1 MKKRLCFIAFIVL
14 ALFGA
19 GSAADVA
26 PFYFGAAEPETHAD
40 SVRDQSYWDQLVK
53 YKVFG
58 THGIQFLGQS
68 ISLSDTFGWFGT
80 AAGDFDMSNANV
92 HHFVGGPILIGGNLL
107 LSDNFDT
114 LSTGPVRITGNVVS
128 NGSELYY
135 DGVFRGI
142 QCIAGSVSEQYQIS
156 KIKDP
161 VYIDENFSECP
172 SSVPE
177 INTDL
182 TIPKVSFSDK
192 PVRSGIN
199 INNDVALIDVPP
211 GTDVFDYY
219 VESISMSNTA
229 TLLVRMPAGGRP
241 TRIFV
246 RDEIAFMS
254 HPKIQVAYMDA
265 DAEWNSKTESW
276 ASGEATT
283 ITNKDYAGNLLFYT
297 SEDLIWPALERTDTI
312 VGTFIS
318 AGQIQVPEHMTFAGQ
333 FVAEKVIFKGNF
345 GGYFFVPFDP
355 PIIKLPK
362 VGADNLHLVE
372 GHLSDDINIELDKA
386 SELKIDFEY
395 CFEFA
400 GTAVG
405 KDPDGE
411 AMLGD
416 ILTSI
421 PLFNKTTQKCD
432 NPLNG
437 YFDIGSKSLRTPIVL
452 TAENDGV
459 EEGTEHFRI
468 WIVNLSGATLE
479 DGSHEGFMD
488 LYIDDPELSP
498 LKFAKDTLNGVAE
511 NTPNKTIID
520 TLRVA
525 YGSKVCEVCMFSLKA
540 ESDYVSV
547 KENGEV
553 IVKDETLFDYETVQ
567 EIKINVHAVD
577 GYGSF
582 VDTVVLIPINDVN
595 ETPVIA
601 EAVFDVDENS
611 PKGSV
616 VGKLEVSDPDV
627 KNVIRFGRLEYSI
640 LDSDIPFTMDSNMIV
655 VNDPSALDYEPNSK
669 FVFNVKVSN
678 CELDA
683 ATGKFTG
690 VCLSVIAPVTVEILD
705 VNETPVNRP
714 PLIEAQ
720 SFDISESAAVGPVVG
735 RVEASDPDEDLAY
748 STLSFSIVGISDIF
762 EIASGSGL
770 LYLKESLDYES
781 KKVHKLLV
789 RVSDGKLDDTA
800 TVVINVLNVVEMSEV
815 EFTRFEDG
823 DTVVIRPDTVYTKQA
838 SATIEWKQDGKT
850 QSMIADFEPG
860 RNVIVKSY
868 PNPTKDI
875 AGSDTL
881 VVIYEVEDTPIEVV
895 IPKEVVTPTE
905 VVNVDTTAV
914 SVGVGTDTDVEEPKS
929 SSTPVVSINVEIP
942 IDVGVNKN
950 VANTIVE
957 ETDKGD
963 SAIYLNQAKTEVTVS
978 VRDPETG
985 RKKEYAVSLDL
996 NRRISVSQRTYDAL
1010 IAVMDESVALRR
1022 VSSGVVRTIVNG
1034 STIRVSYPEHVAG
1047 VDVTVSYMTT
1057 KDGFILMQPVI
1068 VGENRTESVEVIT
1081 VSYDTEI
1088 AGRNVTIS
1096 YQADAVTGEALAID
1110 GNGNLIRRRYK
1121 PEQDVGIF
1129 RVSYDNM
1136 DASGNIAE
1144 VSYVVDKN
1152 GNFVKTPEGDE
1163 GYALA
1168 LNFTDGEGNESQ
1180 KSMFYVLD
1188 RTPPKVK
1195 ILSPLK
1201 GDVFRGGLVDVVWT
1215 VDGVVQDTLVKQRL
1229 EMGPNAIV
1237 RTYCD
1242 KAGNV
1247 ASDTVMVMAKDVY
1260 NDDYDFAEPS
1270 FRVKMVG
1277 QFQFAIVLDGL
1288 VAPMTK
1294 TYAVMDLQGRVL
1306 HQGKVRSVETV
1317 LPVLSSGSY
1326 IVKVGLGTRRVN
1338 IH

>member
-1 MKKRLCFIAFIVL
+1 
-14 ALFGA
+14 
-19 GSAADVA
+19 
-26 PFYFGAAEPETHAD
+26 
-40 SVRDQSYWDQLVK
+40 
-53 YKVFG
+53 
-58 THGIQFLGQS
+58 
-68 ISLSDTFGWFGT
+68 
-80 AAGDFDMSNANV
+80 
-92 HHFVGGPILIGGNLL
+92 
-107 LSDNFDT
+107 
-114 LSTGPVRITGNVVS
+114 
-128 NGSELYY
+128 
-135 DGVFRGI
+135 
-142 QCIAGSVSEQYQIS
+142 
-156 KIKDP
+156 
-161 VYIDENFSECP
+161 
-172 SSVPE
+172 
-177 INTDL
+177 
-182 TIPKVSFSDK
+182 
-192 PVRSGIN
+192 
-199 INNDVALIDVPP
+199 
-211 GTDVFDYY
+211 
-219 VESISMSNTA
+219 
-229 TLLVRMPAGGRP
+229 
-241 TRIFV
+241 
-246 RDEIAFMS
+246 
-254 HPKIQVAYMDA
+254 
-265 DAEWNSKTESW
+265 
-276 ASGEATT
+276 
-283 ITNKDYAGNLLFYT
+283 
-297 SEDLIWPALERTDTI
+297 
-312 VGTFIS
+312 
-318 AGQIQVPEHMTFAGQ
+318 
-333 FVAEKVIFKGNF
+333 
-345 GGYFFVPFDP
+345 
-355 PIIKLPK
+355 
-362 VGADNLHLVE
+362 
-372 GHLSDDINIELDKA
+372 
-386 SELKIDFEY
+386 
-395 CFEFA
+395 
-400 GTAVG
+400 
-405 KDPDGE
+405 
-411 AMLGD
+411 
-416 ILTSI
+416 
-421 PLFNKTTQKCD
+421 
-432 NPLNG
+432 
-437 YFDIGSKSLRTPIVL
+437 
-452 TAENDGV
+452 
-459 EEGTEHFRI
+459 
-468 WIVNLSGATLE
+468 
-479 DGSHEGFMD
+479 
-488 LYIDDPELSP
+488 
-498 LKFAKDTLNGVAE
+498 
-511 NTPNKTIID
+511 
-520 TLRVA
+520 
-525 YGSKVCEVCMFSLKA
+525 
-540 ESDYVSV
+540 
-547 KENGEV
+547 
-553 IVKDETLFDYETVQ
+553 
-567 EIKINVHAVD
+567 
-577 GYGSF
+577 
-582 VDTVVLIPINDVN
+582 
-595 ETPVIA
+595 
-601 EAVFDVDENS
+601 
-611 PKGSV
+611 
-616 VGKLEVSDPDV
+616 
-627 KNVIRFGRLEYSI
+627 
-640 LDSDIPFTMDSNMIV
+640 
-655 VNDPSALDYEPNSK
+655 
-669 FVFNVKVSN
+669 
-678 CELDA
+678 
-683 ATGKFTG
+683 
-690 VCLSVIAPVTVEILD
+690 
-705 VNETPVNRP
+705 
-714 PLIEAQ
+714 
-720 SFDISESAAVGPVVG
+720 
-735 RVEASDPDEDLAY
+735 
-748 STLSFSIVGISDIF
+748 
-762 EIASGSGL
+762 
-770 LYLKESLDYES
+770 
-781 KKVHKLLV
+781 
-789 RVSDGKLDDTA
+789 
-800 TVVINVLNVVEMSEV
+800 MSEV